1 MFRNFQAPIPIFCN
15 QGDFPMNKQEL
26 IACVAE
32 DADLSK
38 AKAAKVVD
46 AVFAT
51 IVDAVAKGEG
61 FQLIGFGSF
70 KAVKRAARTG
80 RNPANGKTIQIPAA
94 TLPKFVAGA
103 KFKAALA
110 NKKAKKAKK

>member
-1 MFRNFQAPIPIFCN
+1 
-15 QGDFPMNKQEL
+15 MNKQEL

-32 DADLSK
+32 QADLSK

-46 AVFAT
+46 AVFCN
-51 IVDAVAKGEG
+51 IVQAVADGEG

-70 KAVKRAARTG
+70 KSVKRAARTG

-103 KFKAALA
+103 KFKAALCKKGG
-110 NKKAKKAKK
+110 KKAKK